1 MQHAGYNALRVLHCR
16 RTQVMREI
24 TASVTERGQVT
35 IPAEVR
41 KALGISAKGKVSFV
55 IDDGSVVLRRPKY
68 TIATAAGSIKPLNS
82 PEDWEARIREAKD
95 ERADR
100 LMEKMRK
107 GEA

>member
-1 MQHAGYNALRVLHCR
+1 
-16 RTQVMREI
+16 MREI

-41 KALGISAKGKVSFV
+41 KALGIKARDKVSFV
-55 IDDGSVVLRRPKY
+55 IDDGNVVLKKPRF
-68 TIATAAGSIKPLNS
+68 TIGTAAGSIKPLRM
-82 PEDWEARIREAKD
+82 PEDWEERIREAKD

>member
-1 MQHAGYNALRVLHCR
+1 
-16 RTQVMREI
+16 MREI

-41 KALGISAKGKVSFV
+41 KALGIRARDKVSFV
-55 IDDGSVVLRRPKY
+55 IDDGTVVLKKPRY
-68 TIATAAGSIKPLNS
+68 TIATAAGSIKPLRM
-82 PEDWEARIREAKD
+82 PEDWEERIREAKD

-100 LMEKMRK
+100 LIEKMRK